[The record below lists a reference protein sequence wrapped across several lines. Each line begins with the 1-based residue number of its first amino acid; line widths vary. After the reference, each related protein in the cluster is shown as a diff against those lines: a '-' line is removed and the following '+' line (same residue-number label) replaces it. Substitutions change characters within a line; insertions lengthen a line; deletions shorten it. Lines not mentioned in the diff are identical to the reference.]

1 MNKISEHDE
10 KLLNL
15 MFKRLLSFENKQVDL
30 SELVRS
36 LESLLHS
43 MKYVTEEWEE
53 KFLNDISNDYLK
65 ILRDE
70 YDYRTSKEAII
81 ESIEANEYD
90 FTENGKIHRS

>member
-53 KFLNDISNDYLK
+53 KFLNEFSTL
-65 ILRDE
+65 
-70 YDYRTSKEAII
+70 
-81 ESIEANEYD
+81 ESINAEMPKMKKNEIEKLIED
-90 FTENGKIHRS
+90 AVSNLKKLIKEKLR